1 MGLNEQLSEISKE
14 LKELKEEKEQK
25 KPKPFKI
32 PFWKKT
38 KGRDKKKNYVTVIKA
53 NENGHGEFL
62 KEQINEQT
70 VMIDGIPRLA
80 TAEYIINIK
89 RNPIIVIPSWSVQPI
104 NWKEL
109 CSTSLADGS
118 NVAGYKLLL
127 NAMKLSGVE
136 GKKKGMNPVVLWI
149 IGGLVVAG
157 IIYALVTGKI

>member
-14 LKELKEEKEQK
+14 LKELKEEKEEK
-25 KPKPFKI
+25 KPKAFKI
-32 PFWKKT
+32 PFMKRT
-38 KGRDKKKNYVTVIKA
+38 KGRDRKKNYVTIIKA

-89 RNPIIVIPSWSVQPI
+89 RNPIMVIPSWSVQPI

-118 NVAGYKLLL
+118 NIAGYKLLL

-136 GKKKGMNPVVLWI
+136 GKKKGINPILLWI

-157 IIYALVTGKI
+157 IGYALFTGKI